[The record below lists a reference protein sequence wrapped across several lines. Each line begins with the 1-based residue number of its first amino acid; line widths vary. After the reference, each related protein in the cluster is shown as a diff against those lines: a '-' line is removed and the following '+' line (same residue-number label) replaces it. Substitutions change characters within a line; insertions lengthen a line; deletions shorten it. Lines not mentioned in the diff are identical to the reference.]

1 MEILTLMGVLAG
13 SLGLTAFARR
23 FNLPAPLII
32 VTVALAVSFIPGIPR
47 LELEP
52 ELILTLV
59 LPPLLYSTSLETS
72 ATHFKLNLRPIIAL
86 GVVLVLVTA
95 LVVGLVVHW
104 LLPDLPLASAFV
116 LGAVVAPP
124 DAVTAVAIGRR
135 LGLPRRMMTVL
146 TGESLVNDAAALTL
160 YKIGLAAV
168 LGTAGSIGHG
178 FLVFLVATVLGIGVG
193 LLAGVLVGFVRRK
206 LDDPLMESTFGIIL
220 PFGVYVTAEHL
231 HPFSSAFSGS
241 GVLAVVAAGLY
252 LGRKSLYAGPATRV
266 QDSQVWATF
275 DVILEAL
282 VFALIGLQLPFVL
295 EGALGATRD
304 NGTLFLVAVIVLLV
318 TMGVR
323 IPYVFLSAALPQTLR
338 LFGKEQKRP
347 AWRQLAVVSWT
358 GMRGVITLAAAT
370 GIPMG
375 TPGREEIQLFAF
387 TVAIGTLLIQGLT
400 LPVLIKA
407 FKVQDPDEASRDEAE
422 ELEARKAAMEAAKKK
437 LDEIMSTK
445 LSSLDIPEDRLE
457 KLKKRLSALVDTRYR
472 GAVAA
477 ISLSSEERAASPHAA
492 FAKARRE
499 LLMTQRQTLLE
510 EHAAGRLDDD
520 VLRKVLRELDLE
532 EMALSEALTS
542 RLS

>member
-1 MEILTLMGVLAG
+1 
-13 SLGLTAFARR
+13 
-23 FNLPAPLII
+23 
-32 VTVALAVSFIPGIPR
+32 
-47 LELEP
+47 
-52 ELILTLV
+52 
-59 LPPLLYSTSLETS
+59 
-72 ATHFKLNLRPIIAL
+72 
-86 GVVLVLVTA
+86 
-95 LVVGLVVHW
+95 
-104 LLPDLPLASAFV
+104 
-116 LGAVVAPP
+116 
-124 DAVTAVAIGRR
+124 
-135 LGLPRRMMTVL
+135 
-146 TGESLVNDAAALTL
+146 
-160 YKIGLAAV
+160 
-168 LGTAGSIGHG
+168 
-178 FLVFLVATVLGIGVG
+178 
-193 LLAGVLVGFVRRK
+193 
-206 LDDPLMESTFGIIL
+206 
-220 PFGVYVTAEHL
+220 
-231 HPFSSAFSGS
+231 
-241 GVLAVVAAGLY
+241 
-252 LGRKSLYAGPATRV
+252 
-266 QDSQVWATF
+266 
-275 DVILEAL
+275 
-282 VFALIGLQLPFVL
+282 VFALLGLQLPFVL
-295 EGALGATRD
+295 EGALGTTTD

-338 LFGKEQKRP
+338 LFGREQKRP
-347 AWRQLAVVSWT
+347 PWRNLMVVSWT

-370 GIPMG
+370 GIPMD

-422 ELEARKAAMEAAKKK
+422 ELEARKAAMDAAKKR

-445 LSSLDIPEDRLE
+445 LSSMDIPEDRLE
-457 KLKKRLSALVDTRYR
+457 KLKTRLNALVETRYR

-477 ISLSSEERAASPHAA
+477 ISLSSEERASSPHAA